1 MRKFVALVTALII
14 FQGPLALAVA
24 AEEPIVANPLTPA
37 QTLQTCTSISSHTIR
52 ILRLGSTCHVNTEA
66 LAIWRSVPTPED
78 LTSKFPMATVQTC
91 AGRRTSIPS
100 YRLIRSDCQKFQDTT
115 TWHRWL
121 KAPSTP
127 EIKSVEALNETTGLV
142 TLNQL
147 SENPDA
153 PTAFFRVVSHPDEV
167 VTIGLPST
175 KNQYYVTGLNEQK
188 TYTFSVSAINAD
200 GESPMSAASEVV
212 TTPAVPLLIPAG
224 PGLVSLITAA
234 VLLLVFFL
242 YRRFNTA
249 LHS

>member
-1 MRKFVALVTALII
+1 MRKFVALVTALIM

-24 AEEPIVANPLTPA
+24 GEEPIVANPLTPA

-78 LTSKFPMATVQTC
+78 LTSKFPVATVQTC

-100 YRLIRSDCQKFQDTT
+100 YRLIRSDCQKFQDAT

-127 EIKSVEALNETTGLV
+127 EIKSVEALNETTALV

-167 VTIGLPST
+167 VTIGSPSA

-188 TYTFSVSAINAD
+188 TYTFTISATNAD
-200 GESPMSAASEVV
+200 GKSSESLESKAI
-212 TTPAVPLLIPAG
+212 TTPAIPQLIPAG
-224 PGLVSLITAA
+224 PGLLSFITAS
-234 VLLLVFFL
+234 VLLFLFFA
-242 YRRFNTA
+242 YRRFNSA
-249 LHS
+249 LV